1 MGWAVR
7 ACIQTLATPDN
18 LRRWGV
24 RVDPKC
30 AMEGCGQ
37 PCTLGQLLSGCKLSL
52 NRFKYRH
59 DNCLSYLLEKLVEN
73 KPASV
78 TITADL
84 PGWMEGSST
93 VSPDLALTGQVPD
106 IVIHDKSVTPHK
118 IVLLE
123 LTCPWDSSAAFRKA
137 ELRKTDRYDRLTL
150 DLEAAGL
157 QAFNTPLEIGARGY
171 INQRNMAVLATISAI
186 CRVRKYK
193 KLCQTLGKISL
204 VASYK
209 IWLARRSTDWAPGQ
223 FIRA

>member
-1 MGWAVR
+1 MPFQGEMLSMMAEEKTNIAWQALIYQVPRGVMGWAVR
-7 ACIQTLATPDN
+7 ACTQTLATPDN

-37 PCTLGQLLSGCKLSL
+37 PCTLGHLLSGCKLSL

-59 DNCLSYLLEKLVEN
+59 DSCLSYLLEKLVEN

-118 IVLLE
+118 I
-123 LTCPWDSSAAFRKA
+123 
-137 ELRKTDRYDRLTL
+137 TL
-150 DLEAAGL
+150 HW
-157 QAFNTPLEIGARGY
+157 R
-171 INQRNMAVLATISAI
+171 
-186 CRVRKYK
+186 
-193 KLCQTLGKISL
+193 
-204 VASYK
+204 
-209 IWLARRSTDWAPGQ
+209 
-223 FIRA
+223 